1 MSLKT
6 ILEMTAGGVAKIQL
20 KGKLDAG
27 TADDFQE
34 RIEEAAGHKAQRI
47 ALLLEGL
54 TFMASA
60 GLRTLIF
67 AKQKMGA
74 TVDIYVIGAQTQVIE
89 TLEMTGLNHSV
100 VIRDIY
106 DPAEIEKV

>member
-1 MSLKT
+1 
-6 ILEMTAGGVAKIQL
+6 
-20 KGKLDAG
+20 
-27 TADDFQE
+27 
-34 RIEEAAGHKAQRI
+34 
-47 ALLLEGL
+47 
-54 TFMASA
+54 
-60 GLRTLIF
+60 
-67 AKQKMGA
+67 MGA